1 MVIQG
6 TPEWKAQRCGK
17 HTASRTG
24 DVIARTKSGWGS
36 SRANYAAQLIVE
48 RLTGEV
54 AESFT
59 NSSMA
64 WGTATEPEARLH
76 YADMVI
82 EPVEEIGFV
91 EHPRIAMSGASP
103 DGLVGSNGLV
113 ELKCPE
119 SKTHIETL
127 LGGSIPD
134 KYQVQMLWQMAC
146 CERDYCDFVSYD
158 PRMPEKMRMFVKR
171 LERDDKRIKELE
183 AMVEAFLD
191 EVQAKVLAL
200 KSKFYPIELAA

>member
-6 TPEWKAQRCGK
+6 TPEWFAQRCGK
-17 HTASRTG
+17 VTASRIC
-24 DVIARTKSGWGS
+24 DVIAKTKSGWGA
-36 SRANYAAQLIVE
+36 SRENYAAQLVVE

-54 AESFT
+54 AESYT
-59 NSSMA
+59 NGAMQ

-76 YADMVI
+76 YADAVI
-82 EPVEEIGFV
+82 EPVTEIGFV
-91 EHPRIAMSGASP
+91 EHKRILMSGCSP
-103 DGLVGSNGLV
+103 DALVGSNGLA
-113 ELKCPE
+113 EIKCPE
-119 SKTHIETL
+119 SKTHIQTL

-158 PRMPEKMRMFVKR
+158 PRLPEKMRMFVKR
-171 LERDDKRIKELE
+171 LEREDKRIKELE

-191 EVQAKVLAL
+191 EVEEKVLAL
-200 KSKFYPIELAA
+200 KSKFYPIAA

>member
-1 MVIQG
+1 MVTQG
-6 TPEWKAQRCGK
+6 TPEWFAQRCGK
-17 HTASRTG
+17 VTASRIC
-24 DVIARTKSGWGS
+24 DVIAKTKSGWGA
-36 SRANYAAQLIVE
+36 SRENYAAQLVVE

-54 AESFT
+54 AESYT
-59 NSSMA
+59 NGAMQ

-76 YADMVI
+76 YADAVI
-82 EPVEEIGFV
+82 EPVTEIGFV
-91 EHPRIAMSGASP
+91 EHKRILMSGCSP
-103 DGLVGSNGLV
+103 DALVGSNGLA
-113 ELKCPE
+113 EIKCPE
-119 SKTHIETL
+119 SKTHIQTL

-158 PRMPEKMRMFVKR
+158 PRLPEKMRMFVKR

-191 EVQAKVLAL
+191 EVEEKVLAL
-200 KSKFYPIELAA
+200 KSKFYPIAA

>member
-1 MVIQG
+1 
-6 TPEWKAQRCGK
+6 
-17 HTASRTG
+17 
-24 DVIARTKSGWGS
+24 
-36 SRANYAAQLIVE
+36 
-48 RLTGEV
+48 
-54 AESFT
+54 
-59 NSSMA
+59 
-64 WGTATEPEARLH
+64 
-76 YADMVI
+76 
-82 EPVEEIGFV
+82 
-91 EHPRIAMSGASP
+91 
-103 DGLVGSNGLV
+103 V

-158 PRMPEKMRMFVKR
+158 PRMPEKMRMFVAR

-183 AMVEAFLD
+183 AMVEVFLD

>member
-1 MVIQG
+1 MVTQG
-6 TPEWKAQRCGK
+6 TPEWFAQRCGK
-17 HTASRTG
+17 VTASRIC
-24 DVIARTKSGWGS
+24 DVIAKTKSGWGA
-36 SRANYAAQLIVE
+36 SRENYAAQLVVE

-54 AESFT
+54 AESYT
-59 NSSMA
+59 NGAMQ

-76 YADMVI
+76 YADTVI
-82 EPVEEIGFV
+82 EPVTETGFV
-91 EHPRIAMSGASP
+91 EHKRILMSGCSP
-103 DGLVGSNGLV
+103 DALVGSNGLA
-113 ELKCPE
+113 EIKCPE
-119 SKTHIETL
+119 SKTHIQTL

-158 PRMPEKMRMFVKR
+158 PRLPEKMRMFVKR

-191 EVQAKVLAL
+191 EVEEKVLAL
-200 KSKFYPIELAA
+200 KSKFYPIAD